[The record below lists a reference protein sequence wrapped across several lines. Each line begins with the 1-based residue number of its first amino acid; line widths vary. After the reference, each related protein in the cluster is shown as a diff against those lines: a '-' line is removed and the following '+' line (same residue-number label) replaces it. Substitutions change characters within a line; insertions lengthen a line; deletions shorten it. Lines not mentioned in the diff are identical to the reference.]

1 MENVDWNS
9 DVGGLW
15 LMWGWTD
22 GCRPGETTGANGLKI
37 TRLFHYKGATL

>member
-22 GCRPGETTGANGLKI
+22 GCGPGETTGANGLKI